1 MQSTLALV
9 LAITAVLAVIVG
21 PLISLRIA
29 RNRAR
34 FEAIV
39 LERVESIRDLRK
51 AYSEFIAYLMI
62 ANADRGLGKLSH
74 VEASQKLERAFRL
87 ETELSLMLDAE
98 KKQDRIVLEN
108 ITEARNRVFKDL
120 DSVYNP
126 HRWEG
131 HYYTAHAALLELLKA
146 EREKVAKLQ

>member
-9 LAITAVLAVIVG
+9 SAITAVIVG

-108 ITEARNRVFKDL
+108 ITEARNRVFKIWTPFTIRIGGKGITTPRTQL
-120 DSVYNP
+120 YLSYSKLN
-126 HRWEG
+126 
-131 HYYTAHAALLELLKA
+131 
-146 EREKVAKLQ
+146 EKK

>member
-9 LAITAVLAVIVG
+9 SAITAVIVG

-62 ANADRGLGKLSH
+62 TNADRGLGKLSH

-108 ITEARNRVFKDL
+108 ITEARNRVKIWTPFTIRIGGKGITT
-120 DSVYNP
+120 P
-126 HRWEG
+126 HTQL
-131 HYYTAHAALLELLKA
+131 YLSYSKLN
-146 EREKVAKLQ
+146 EKK

>member
-9 LAITAVLAVIVG
+9 SAITAVIVG

-62 ANADRGLGKLSH
+62 TNADRGLGKLSH
-74 VEASQKLERAFRL
+74 VEASQN
-87 ETELSLMLDAE
+87 LSEPSD
-98 KKQDRIVLEN
+98 
-108 ITEARNRVFKDL
+108 
-120 DSVYNP
+120 
-126 HRWEG
+126 
-131 HYYTAHAALLELLKA
+131 
-146 EREKVAKLQ
+146 